1 MAGDND
7 KATATLRTPAKSFFI
22 VFVLSLVFSAL
33 ALPARLPTEPGGL
46 PELSSNVAGAVP
58 YWLALFRSVN

>member
-7 KATATLRTPAKSFFI
+7 SATATLRTPAKSFFI

-33 ALPARLPTEPGGL
+33 ALPARLPTEPGAHL
-46 PELSSNVAGAVP
+46 NPLLKSALAVP
-58 YWLALFRSVN
+58 WLLNRIHSVN